1 MAPLSLDDPGVRER
15 LDREGMLAH
24 LQAIP
29 EQCDLGWRRGIEAAI
44 PGGYADV
51 KAVVV
56 AGMGGSAMGADLV
69 RAIVQD
75 RLPVPMQVVRDYEL
89 PAFVDDRTL
98 VVLSSYSGTTGET
111 LAAFR
116 DATDREAKLV
126 ALGGGG
132 RLLDEIDGPAGRI
145 QTRGMPRAAMAESM
159 MLLLGIMQAAGL
171 VDGMKDS
178 AERLPGLAAEQVRKF
193 DVGVPEADNPAK
205 QLARS
210 LAGRLPVVVGS
221 AVLGPVAGRW
231 KAQFN
236 ENAEQWAVIDELP
249 EFNHNTIQGIGLPAA
264 AADLLHVLVL
274 TAGVDGSRTRR
285 QGRFGGQLVEET
297 GIPVMFVE
305 AEGDDRLSQA
315 MSLVILGDFVSYYL
329 AMLNEVDPTGIPRIA
344 ELKAR
349 MAAEA

>member
-1 MAPLSLDDPGVRER
+1 VAPLSLDDPGVRER

-24 LQAIP
+24 LQAVP
-29 EQCDLGWRRGIEAAI
+29 EQCEQGWRGGIEMDVPAD
-44 PGGYADV
+44 YADV
-51 KAVVV
+51 RAVVV

-75 RLPVPMQVVRDYEL
+75 RLLVPMQVVRDYKL

-116 DATDREAKLV
+116 DARDRGAKLV

-159 MLLLGIMQAAGL
+159 MLLLGIMRACGL
-171 VDGMKDS
+171 VDGMTDS
-178 AERLPGLAAEQVRKF
+178 AERLPGFATEQVRKF
-193 DVGVPEADNPAK
+193 DVDIPEADNPAK

-210 LAGRLPVVVGS
+210 LAGRIPVVVGS

-274 TAGVDGSRTRR
+274 TAGVDGLRTQH

-297 GIPVMFVE
+297 GIPVTFIE
-305 AEGDDRLSQA
+305 AEGDDRLRQA
-315 MSLVILGDFVSYYL
+315 MSLVIFGDFVSYYL
-329 AMLNEVDPTGIPRIA
+329 AMLNEVNPTDIPRIA

-349 MAAEA
+349 MDAGA